1 MPFGGIWAILA
12 CTEMQPGMVRPNRV
26 SNMRPA
32 RFWQLYWLMSSAN
45 KGFLI
50 NQPEKFISQG
60 SWELGIVAHG
70 LSVET
75 KGSNS
80 AYFHTRKYDA
90 CMITGGRRANQRW
103 ELTRVDVFW
112 ILAGLCATILTV
124 YHGALF
130 SGGECIYVPRTLWGE
145 NIKLRYRAE
154 SVTSRHNEA
163 SNITANSYQPQWS
176 SEVRIVQGTKFVLKY
191 LLVVC
196 IQTLLGFKELFL

>member
-32 RFWQLYWLMSSAN
+32 RFMQLYWLMSSAN

-103 ELTRVDVFW
+103 ELTRVDVF
-112 ILAGLCATILTV
+112 
-124 YHGALF
+124 
-130 SGGECIYVPRTLWGE
+130 
-145 NIKLRYRAE
+145 
-154 SVTSRHNEA
+154 
-163 SNITANSYQPQWS
+163 
-176 SEVRIVQGTKFVLKY
+176 
-191 LLVVC
+191 
-196 IQTLLGFKELFL
+196 